1 MVKNAITATMISVVA
16 ATPVRSAEK
25 ETAGAI
31 TVATV
36 VTALKL
42 FVIAETVVV
51 IAPMY
56 ALVAKRNVATVPVI
70 YAHIVVYAKPASVTA
85 VGAIAVMS
93 AVTV

>member
-1 MVKNAITATMISVVA
+1 MVKNAITATMISVAA

-31 TVATV
+31 TAATV

-56 ALVAKRNVATVPVI
+56 ALVAKRNVATAPVI

-85 VGAIAVMS
+85 VGAIAVMY